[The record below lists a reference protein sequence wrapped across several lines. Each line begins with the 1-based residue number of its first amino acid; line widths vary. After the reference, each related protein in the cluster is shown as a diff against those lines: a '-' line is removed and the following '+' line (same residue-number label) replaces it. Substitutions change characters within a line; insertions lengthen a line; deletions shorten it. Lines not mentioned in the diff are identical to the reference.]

1 MLIYFSCYY
10 VTEYFTNLMI
20 LYMDFFSASLD
31 ARRNGLYRLVA
42 HRLQRYVP

>member
-20 LYMDFFSASLD
+20 LYMDFFLHPLRAGTDFIDLSHIVCNATYPS
-31 ARRNGLYRLVA
+31 
-42 HRLQRYVP
+42 